1 MVKQQEKIEAEGVVK
16 ESLPN
21 TMFLVEIAAADAA
34 GEGKTVLCHLAGKM
48 RINYIKVMPGDK
60 VRLELTPYDQTK
72 GRIVYRYK

>member
-1 MVKQQEKIEAEGVVK
+1 MVKQQEKIETEGVVK

-21 TMFLVEIAAADAA
+21 TMFLVEIEG
-34 GEGKTVLCHLAGKM
+34 GEKTILCHLSGKM

-72 GRIVYRYK
+72 GRIIYRYK

>member
-1 MVKQQEKIEAEGVVK
+1 MVKQQEKIEVEGTVR

-21 TMFLVEIAAADAA
+21 TMFLVDVE
-34 GEGKTVLCHLAGKM
+34 GGKTILCHLAGKM

-60 VRLELTPYDQTK
+60 VRLELTPYDQAK